1 MLYNTGNNDTK
12 YGLLTQ
18 NITVAYLSIYKM
30 LFSK

>member
-18 NITVAYLSIYKM
+18 NITEAQLRIYNM
-30 LFSK
+30 EFSK